1 MSVVPLVNVTAR
13 NGATEF
19 LPGSHRPTA
28 DRRYWIDAETRS
40 DVLRLQPSMGVGS
53 LALFDLG
60 LRHRGRGNFHDFSRT
75 ILYMSY
81 VHEWFRDA
89 INFPEPQSDV
99 WKSWSPLKK
108 RLLSRLDSRGH
119 LRDLETKVAAAGAS
133 SQSGGIR
140 KNLEL

>member
-1 MSVVPLVNVTAR
+1 MEPLNFYLAPIDQLQTDVIGSMQR
-13 NGATEF
+13 LGAMCF
-19 LPGSHRPTA
+19 
-28 DRRYWIDAETRS
+28 
-40 DVLRLQPSMGVGS
+40 VLQPSMGVGS

-60 LRHRGRGNFHDFSRT
+60 LRHRGRGNFHDISRT

-99 WKSWSPLKK
+99 WKSWSPVKK

-119 LRDLETKVAAAGAS
+119 LRDLETKVAAADAS
-133 SQSGGIR
+133 HSGGIR